1 MTRLQPLALSVAF
14 GVLWAL
20 YGRVLGIVAMFG
32 WDIGMVA
39 ALASLYLGY
48 GPSIPGALIG
58 ALWAVLDGMVA
69 GVVIAWVY
77 NRLAR
82 R

>member
-1 MTRLQPLALSVAF
+1 MTRLQPLALGVAF

-20 YGRVLGIVAMFG
+20 YGRVLRIVAMFG
-32 WDIGMVA
+32 WGIGMAA

-69 GVVIAWVY
+69 GVVIAWAY
-77 NRLAR
+77 NRVAR

>member
-1 MTRLQPLALSVAF
+1 MTRLQPLALGVAF

-20 YGRVLGIVAMFG
+20 YVGFLGLIAMFG
-32 WDIGMVA
+32 WGTGMVA

-58 ALWAVLDGMVA
+58 ALWAFLDGMVA
-69 GVVIAWVY
+69 GIVIAWVY
-77 NRLAR
+77 NRVAGR
-82 R
+82 